1 MILFAFSICIFRYVN
16 AIFFLFFFYFYF
28 ARRIYFPRGHACND
42 SSIGQ
47 RGLRD
52 SSSRYDNILN
62 AKTFSLNILTFVL
75 FMLLNAEI
83 NELSK
88 FAALRQIC
96 RSKLIPRQ
104 QITITTTTT
113 KTITT
118 ITTTTII
125 SSLAGCKFP
134 SIRHREIII
143 LHACRV
149 YRVVK
154 KLRTKIHIHRGDWLI
169 ARRSP
174 TPVRDLGVYGV
185 SGHKPFNFRGGP

>member
-1 MILFAFSICIFRYVN
+1 
-16 AIFFLFFFYFYF
+16 
-28 ARRIYFPRGHACND
+28 
-42 SSIGQ
+42 
-47 RGLRD
+47 
-52 SSSRYDNILN
+52 
-62 AKTFSLNILTFVL
+62 
-75 FMLLNAEI
+75 MLLNAEI

-88 FAALRQIC
+88 FVALRQIC
-96 RSKLIPRQ
+96 RSKTHISTGQ
-104 QITITTTTT
+104 QRITTTTTT

-118 ITTTTII
+118 TRTTTTTTT

-169 ARRSP
+169 PSPPLCSRPRRLRRFGAQAVQFPRP
-174 TPVRDLGVYGV
+174 TIKPAPRDVADGSVYWRAFSSSRAPLTEEGFAFAALLDLPRHLV
-185 SGHKPFNFRGGP
+185 KHAHV